1 MKKIQV
7 AVIMLFAILLTGS
20 SAMAQKSQKKKE
32 KDDKA
37 VETSQA
43 VILKTHQDTIS
54 YMIGRDIGKNMKTN
68 DITVTPE
75 IMFAGLKDGLNGI
88 DSVFNEELTEQIMM
102 AFQQEMMAKQQAKTS
117 EEASAVKAAGDAFL
131 ADNKTKEGVIALP
144 SGLQYKV
151 IKEGEGENPKPE
163 DIVEVHYTGTL
174 TDGTVFDSSVE
185 RGEPIKFPL
194 NGVIPGWTEGVQLMK
209 PGAKYMFFIPSAL
222 AYGDKSTG
230 PIPGGSVLIFE
241 VELLSIEKK

>member
-209 PGAKYMFFIPSAL
+209 PGAKYMFYIPSAL